1 MKLELTMQELQL
13 IVAGLREMPYKNVVE
28 LLQNID
34 RQVIPQ
40 LQPQQE
46 QQNGPTD

>member
-1 MKLELTMQELQL
+1 MKLELTMQELQI

-40 LQPQQE
+40 LQPQKE
-46 QQNGPTD
+46 QPNDPAD

>member
-28 LLQNID
+28 LLQSID
-34 RQVIPQ
+34 RQIIPQ
-40 LQPQQE
+40 LQPQKE
-46 QQNGPTD
+46 QQDAQSD

>member
-1 MKLELTMQELQL
+1 MKLELTMQELQI
-13 IVAGLREMPYKNVVE
+13 IVAGLREMPYKTVVE

-34 RQVIPQ
+34 RQIIPQ

-46 QQNGPTD
+46 QQDAKSN